1 MQRVSEM
8 LPQVYRQLVRENA
21 DEEALLL
28 ALWPVVVG
36 GKVAARTRPVRLF
49 GATLIVEAAAQDW
62 RRQLV
67 RMTRQI
73 VDQLN
78 AAADKDVVK
87 DIEFRV
93 AVKAEPRPPRRASS
107 ATGSNED
114 EAAGIADPGL
124 RRIYVRSR
132 RRAEKTGTKE

>member
-8 LPQVYRQLVRENA
+8 LPKVYRQLVRENA

-36 GKVAARTRPVRLF
+36 GKVAARTRAVRLF
-49 GATLIVEAAAQDW
+49 GATLIVETAAQDW
-62 RRQLV
+62 RRQLA
-67 RMTRQI
+67 RMTGQI
-73 VDQLN
+73 VKQLN
-78 AAADKDVVK
+78 AAADKTVVK

-93 AVKAEPRPPRRASS
+93 GVLAAPRPPRRASS
-107 ATGSNED
+107 ATGGSED

-124 RRIYVRSR
+124 RRLYVRSR